1 MMSKVNKVLL
11 MILVASLAFAGPAYA
26 EEDTLGDRLRATGE
40 ITGVDLEANTFSLR
54 IQVGEDL
61 RFMVSQRTRFRSLDG
76 SIQELGDLE
85 EGMRAL
91 VIGAEGEGGTHLAQV
106 VFAARLGDLPERMTI
121 FGEITGVVLAEGSFN
136 LKKRDGEVVTI
147 QTKDRTRFKS
157 RDGSTNGL
165 EDLEEGMVAIV
176 VAIKQEEGGLLA
188 LVVTAGYKEDLPNN
202 LKRYTGDITNVVPS
216 QNTFTL
222 QTGEGEEFTFQCTE
236 RTRFRGR
243 DGSVTEI
250 HDLKKEMKAV
260 VAAVEQEDGTLM
272 TILVIAWKPQDRPD
286 RPKIEVMAR
295 GQIISIGD
303 HSFTL
308 EKQDGER
315 MTFTVDGSTR
325 FKSRD
330 DSVSGFDDLQVGMAT
345 IVAAKKL
352 GNEQL
357 KAVWVGVGGHPSSE
371 KSTPDTT
378 SPFQRRPVRD
388 NTPLQDP

>member
-1 MMSKVNKVLL
+1 MMRKVNKVLL
-11 MILVASLAFAGPAYA
+11 MILVFSLAFTGIAYA
-26 EEDTLGDRLRATGE
+26 EEDTPGDRLRATGE
-40 ITGVDLEANTFSLR
+40 ITGVDLDVNTFSVHTQ
-54 IQVGEDL
+54 IDENL
-61 RFMVSQRTRFRSLDG
+61 RFMVSQRTRFRSPDG
-76 SIQELGDLE
+76 SVQKLDDLE

-106 VFAARLGDLPERMTI
+106 VFASKLGDLLERMTI
-121 FGEITGVVLAEGSFN
+121 AGEITGLVSTEGSFN
-136 LKKRDGEVVTI
+136 LKKRNGEIVTI
-147 QTKDRTRFKS
+147 QTNDRTRFKS
-157 RDGSTNGL
+157 RDGSTNSL

-176 VAIKQEEGGLLA
+176 VVIKQDEDGLLA
-188 LVVTAGYKEDLPNN
+188 LVVAAGYKEDLPNN
-202 LKRYTGDITNVVPS
+202 LKRYSGDITNVVPG

-260 VAAVEQEDGTLM
+260 VAAVEQEDGTIM
-272 TILVIAWKPQDRPD
+272 TILVIAWEPQDRPD
-286 RPKIEVMAR
+286 RPKIEILAR

-308 EKQDGER
+308 EKKDGER

-330 DSVSGFDDLQVGMAT
+330 DGVSGFDDLQVGMAT

-357 KAVWVGVGGHPSSE
+357 KAIWVGVGHPPSE
-371 KSTPDTT
+371 KSAPDTT
-378 SPFQRRPVRD
+378 SPFQHQPVRD
-388 NTPLQDP
+388 VIPLQDL